1 LRIGN
6 PIWQGDRSP
15 FFSKDF
21 FDCTSIQEAA
31 MINAAE
37 LESTREQDATIK
49 EERKAMAATI
59 DKGLVERPS
68 FSFRMQLTLGFLL
81 LFFVSMAIIIGSM
94 TAIKR
99 IQNKLHFF
107 QTSEKFL
114 FEVEQARRWE
124 KNYFLYGTNLT
135 DAAQS
140 ASSAKTLLSQSLES
154 HRKIYPEQATQI
166 VYNLDKYRE
175 LLEELVVLDKRSGID
190 PARKQLIETALRKHG
205 SEMVEVAV
213 SLTLK
218 EQASIN
224 ALLNL
229 IQQIPIYAL
238 VVYLLIMLYV
248 AYFLSQRFMK
258 RLNFL
263 IDSTQRI
270 ATGDFSPIMPIRK
283 YRDEFTTVSVAIN
296 RMLEELDVRQKAMV
310 ESHKLKAIGNLTAGV
325 AHELNNPINN
335 IMLTAHSLLE
345 DRKELS
351 EEELVEM
358 INDLI
363 NETERS
369 RSIVRNLLDFARE
382 SESTSEPLDLG
393 ALVRQTIKLTE
404 NQIKVFGA
412 KIDVTIQPN
421 LSSIRGD
428 KQKLKQVFL
437 NLILNAADAVGKD
450 GIIKIDVE
458 KAASPGFLAVHVL
471 DNGCGIPAHILPY
484 IFDPFFTSKAPGKG
498 TGLGLSVSH
507 GIVNMHGGRISVS
520 SEEGKYSR
528 FTVLLPTTDIPAD
541 MNRA

>member
-1 LRIGN
+1 
-6 PIWQGDRSP
+6 
-15 FFSKDF
+15 
-21 FDCTSIQEAA
+21 
-31 MINAAE
+31 
-37 LESTREQDATIK
+37 
-49 EERKAMAATI
+49 
-59 DKGLVERPS
+59 
-68 FSFRMQLTLGFLL
+68 
-81 LFFVSMAIIIGSM
+81 
-94 TAIKR
+94 
-99 IQNKLHFF
+99 
-107 QTSEKFL
+107 
-114 FEVEQARRWE
+114 
-124 KNYFLYGTNLT
+124 
-135 DAAQS
+135 
-140 ASSAKTLLSQSLES
+140 
-154 HRKIYPEQATQI
+154 
-166 VYNLDKYRE
+166 
-175 LLEELVVLDKRSGID
+175 
-190 PARKQLIETALRKHG
+190 
-205 SEMVEVAV
+205 MVEVAV

-238 VVYLLIMLYV
+238 VVYLLIMIYV
-248 AYFLSQRFMK
+248 AYFLAQRFMK

-270 ATGDFSPIMPIRK
+270 AKGDFSPIMPIRK

-296 RMLEELDVRQKAMV
+296 RMLEELDARQRAMV
-310 ESHKLKAIGNLTAGV
+310 ESHKLRAIGNLTAGV

-345 DRKELS
+345 DHKELS
-351 EEELVEM
+351 EEELLEM

-393 ALVRQTIKLTE
+393 EQVRQTIKLTE
-404 NQIKVFGA
+404 NQIKVTGA
-412 KIDVTIQPN
+412 KIDVTVQPN
-421 LSSIRGD
+421 LTNIRGD

-437 NLILNAADAVGKD
+437 NLILNAVDAVGKD

-458 KAASPGFLAVHVL
+458 KSASPGFLAVHVL
-471 DNGCGIPAHILPY
+471 DNGCGIPPHILPY

-507 GIVNMHGGRISVS
+507 GIVNMHGGRINVS

-528 FTVLLPTTDIPAD
+528 FTVLLPTIDIPAD
-541 MNRA
+541 IKRP

>member
-1 LRIGN
+1 MM
-6 PIWQGDRSP
+6 S
-15 FFSKDF
+15 
-21 FDCTSIQEAA
+21 
-31 MINAAE
+31 AAE
-37 LESTREQDATIK
+37 LEATREQGATIK
-49 EERKAMAATI
+49 MEERKAMVETI

-68 FSFRMQLTLGFLL
+68 FSFRLQLTLGFLL
-81 LFFVSMAIIIGSM
+81 LFFLSMAIIIGSM

-107 QTSEKFL
+107 QASEKFL

-140 ASSAKTLLSQSLES
+140 ASNAKILLSQSLES
-154 HRKIYPEQATQI
+154 YQKVYPEQATQI
-166 VYNLDKYRE
+166 VYNLEKYRE
-175 LLEELVVLDKRSGID
+175 LLEDLVVLEKRSGIN
-190 PARKQLIETALRKHG
+190 PARKQLIETTLRKHG
-205 SEMVEVAV
+205 AEMVEVAV

-238 VVYLLIMLYV
+238 VVYLLIMIYV
-248 AYFLSQRFMK
+248 AYFLAQRFMK

-270 ATGDFSPIMPIRK
+270 AKGDFSPIMPIRK

-296 RMLEELDVRQKAMV
+296 RMLEELDARQRAMV
-310 ESHKLKAIGNLTAGV
+310 ESHKLRAIGNLTAGV

-335 IMLTAHSLLE
+335 IMLTAHSMLE
-345 DRKELS
+345 DHKELS

-393 ALVRQTIKLTE
+393 LLVSQTIKLTE
-404 NQIKVFGA
+404 NQIRVSGA
-412 KIDVTIQPN
+412 KIDASVQPN
-421 LSSIRGD
+421 LPHIRGD

-437 NLILNAADAVGKD
+437 NIILNAVDAVGKD

-458 KAASPGFLAVHVL
+458 KSASPGFLAVHVL
-471 DNGCGIPAHILPY
+471 DNGCGIPPHILPY

-541 MNRA
+541 INRP

>member
-1 LRIGN
+1 MM
-6 PIWQGDRSP
+6 S
-15 FFSKDF
+15 
-21 FDCTSIQEAA
+21 
-31 MINAAE
+31 AAE
-37 LESTREQDATIK
+37 LESTREHGSTIK
-49 EERKAMAATI
+49 MEERKAMVETI
-59 DKGLVERPS
+59 DKGLAARSS
-68 FSFRMQLTLGFLL
+68 FSFRLQLSLGFLL
-81 LFFVSMAIIIGSM
+81 LFFLSMAIIIGSM
-94 TAIKR
+94 TAIR
-99 IQNKLHFF
+99 HIQNKLHFF
-107 QTSEKFL
+107 QDSEKFL

-140 ASSAKTLLSQSLES
+140 ASNAKILLSQSLES
-154 HRKIYPEQATQI
+154 YRKVYPEQATQI
-166 VYNLDKYRE
+166 VYNLEKYRE
-175 LLEELVVLDKRSGID
+175 LLEDLVVLDKRSGID

-205 SEMVEVAV
+205 AEMVEVAV

-238 VVYLLIMLYV
+238 VAYLLIMIYV
-248 AYFLSQRFMK
+248 AYFTAQRFMK

-263 IDSTQRI
+263 IDATQRI

-296 RMLEELDVRQKAMV
+296 RMLEELDARQRAMV
-310 ESHKLKAIGNLTAGV
+310 ESHKLRAIGNLTAGV

-345 DRKELS
+345 DHKELS
-351 EEELVEM
+351 EEELLEM

-393 ALVRQTIKLTE
+393 ELVRQTIKLTE
-404 NQIKVFGA
+404 NQIKVSGA
-412 KIDVTIQPN
+412 KIDVTVQPN
-421 LSSIRGD
+421 LTNIRGD

-437 NLILNAADAVGKD
+437 NLILNAVDAVGKD

-458 KAASPGFLAVHVL
+458 KAASPGFLAFHVL
-471 DNGCGIPAHILPY
+471 DNGCGIPPHILPY

-507 GIVNMHGGRISVS
+507 GIVNMHGGRINVS

-541 MNRA
+541 INRP